1 MNPELM
7 TQKLQEVFMNAL
19 SICQENSNPELS
31 SEHML
36 KAFLKEEDITD
47 VLKGMGCNINE
58 LKAVTDRYL
67 ERLSSTSTSE
77 PTVNRYLFNS
87 YNEAL
92 NNSKKRNDAYISIFE
107 MFMAVVY
114 NNSLVSE
121 ELRKHFNFKKE
132 ELEEKLFKQRG
143 DSMIQNKEDENNLNP
158 LKKYGRNLVEDVRNG
173 KIDPVIGRDDEIRRV
188 IEILSRKTKN
198 NPVLIGE
205 PGVGKTAIEEPQ
217 YELPINVYAYSKLSF
232 DQYMRKQ
239 YSTHYNTV
247 VGLRYFN
254 VYGTREASK
263 GKMASMV
270 YQLAKQLMGTGTAK
284 LFTGTDGYPD
294 GGQERDFVCV
304 EDVAKSNLFFADNPR
319 PVKGIFNVGTG
330 KARSFNDVA
339 NTLIK
344 LNGSGKI
351 EYVPFPEKLI
361 GKYQSFTEANLDKL
375 RAAGYADKFLTL
387 EEGASKRWETWKKA

>member
-1 MNPELM
+1 MYYVVTGAAGFIGSNIVKELNNRGIDDIIAVDEM
-7 TQKLQEVFMNAL
+7 TVGDKCKNLADCRIADFLDIDEFAEICDKL
-19 SICQENSNPELS
+19 I
-31 SEHML
+31 
-36 KAFLKEEDITD
+36 KIKD
-47 VLKGMGCNINE
+47 V
-58 LKAVTDRYL
+58 KAVLHNGACADTMEYNGRYMMQ
-67 ERLSSTSTSE
+67 R
-77 PTVNRYLFNS
+77 NFAY
-87 YNEAL
+87 
-92 NNSKKRNDAYISIFE
+92 SKRVFKWCR
-107 MFMAVVY
+107 
-114 NNSLVSE
+114 
-121 ELRKHFNFKKE
+121 HFN
-132 ELEEKLFKQRG
+132 L
-143 DSMIQNKEDENNLNP
+143 P
-158 LKKYGRNLVEDVRNG
+158 LVYASSASVY
-173 KIDPVIGRDDEIRRV
+173 
-188 IEILSRKTKN
+188 
-198 NPVLIGE
+198 
-205 PGVGKTAIEEPQ
+205 GVGKTAIEEPQ

-304 EDVAKSNLFFADNPR
+304 EDVAKVNLFFADNPR

-351 EYVPFPEKLI
+351 EYVPFPEKLV

-387 EEGASKRWETWKKA
+387 EEGASKCWETWKKA